1 MFPTR
6 FITVRDLRLK
16 SGEIWRELKRER
28 DLVITSNGKPVA
40 VLSGIEGNNLEEYL
54 KTLRRARATVAV
66 NKIQGRSRREGLDK
80 ISEAEIEAEIQ
91 AVRRSRMQ

>member
-40 VLSGIEGNNLEEYL
+40 VLSDIEGNNLEEYL
-54 KTLRRARATVAV
+54 KILRRARATVAV
-66 NKIQGRSRREGLDK
+66 NKIQERSRREGLDK
-80 ISEAEIEAEIQ
+80 ISEAGIEAEIQ